1 MSLEP
6 CMDGPLARALFDPA
20 FWSVAAMYS
29 ASDLRHVVPR
39 ALMKS
44 AGGRVPINGT
54 HFEVLWSELG
64 VPFRVL
70 PSLCHHLTLRLTI
83 SGPAGS
89 RPAWPFSV
97 VSCHGAP
104 VAVAPPE

>member
-1 MSLEP
+1 M
-6 CMDGPLARALFDPA
+6 
-20 FWSVAAMYS
+20 
-29 ASDLRHVVPR
+29 
-39 ALMKS
+39 MKS
-44 AGGRVPINGT
+44 AGGRIPINGT

-89 RPAWPFSV
+89 RPAWPFSI
-97 VSCHGAP
+97 VSDHGGP
-104 VAVAPPE
+104 VAVAPPDQRPDRPGHAVGQRDRDDLHGLAGEHPVEPVRRLT